1 IRNLAEEFG
10 APEFDPHVTIW
21 AGPSDRNK
29 VLAATS
35 DIPAQW
41 GSLDLRMRKLDQS
54 DLYTKTFFIQFDHS
68 DALHRIS
75 DHILSSVGA
84 SGNYILNPHLSL
96 LYQELSEARRQE
108 LCRRTVVPAGAY
120 HFDAV
125 RLVEFEPPWSPRAIR
140 ESRVLAELQLGG
152 KA

>member
-1 IRNLAEEFG
+1 MPADPLKAKLRSVIRNLAEEFG

-29 VLAATS
+29 VQAATG
-35 DIPAQW
+35 DITSQW

-84 SGNYILNPHLSL
+84 SGDLGSEVSL
-96 LYQELSEARRQE
+96 QS
-108 LCRRTVVPAGAY
+108 
-120 HFDAV
+120 
-125 RLVEFEPPWSPRAIR
+125 
-140 ESRVLAELQLGG
+140 
-152 KA
+152 